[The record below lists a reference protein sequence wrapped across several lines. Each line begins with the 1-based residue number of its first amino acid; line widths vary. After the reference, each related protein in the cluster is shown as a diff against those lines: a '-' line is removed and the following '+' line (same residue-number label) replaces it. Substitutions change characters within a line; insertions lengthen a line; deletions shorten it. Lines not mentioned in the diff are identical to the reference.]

1 MITVGKLKQIIKEM
15 PDETFLL
22 VKPGGSILGEG
33 FLGNGTIVADNRVF
47 EFCFLIDF
55 LSGES
60 TLNIH
65 EVKKLPI

>member
-15 PDETFLL
+15 PDETFILI
-22 VKPGGSILGEG
+22 KPGDSVFGDG
-33 FLGNGTIVADNRVF
+33 FLRNGTIFADDRVF
-47 EFCFLIDF
+47 EFYFSTDI
-55 LSGES
+55 SNGES